1 MGIAAN
7 KSDLIEKEDI
17 SENEAREYAKEIK
30 AIFRVTSA
38 STSSGIEELFRIIG
52 CKILDPYYTE
62 EEGEEPKST
71 EKPKQDNI
79 ENEKKDEN
87 DDKRI
92 SLNIEGFDLDKYFQQ
107 EGVNKRNI
115 EQKEVSDS
123 LKTINLEEN
132 YKSQNSQ
139 IMIENEKQQ
148 NNLGN
153 SNISNISNNDDNI
166 KREESGEELIMID
179 DALKGSVHIPE
190 NIQDFVKK
198 NNELY
203 NDNK

>member
-7 KSDLIEKEDI
+7 KSDLIENEEI

-62 EEGEEPKST
+62 EEGEEQKNT

-87 DDKRI
+87 KI
-92 SLNIEGFDLDKYFQQ
+92 KLDN
-107 EGVNKRNI
+107 NKN
-115 EQKEVSDS
+115 
-123 LKTINLEEN
+123 TT
-132 YKSQNSQ
+132 
-139 IMIENEKQQ
+139 
-148 NNLGN
+148 
-153 SNISNISNNDDNI
+153 
-166 KREESGEELIMID
+166 
-179 DALKGSVHIPE
+179 
-190 NIQDFVKK
+190 KK
-198 NNELY
+198 
-203 NDNK
+203 KKKKCC

>member
-7 KSDLIEKEDI
+7 KSDLIEKEEI

-87 DDKRI
+87 KI
-92 SLNIEGFDLDKYFQQ
+92 KLEH
-107 EGVNKRNI
+107 NKN
-115 EQKEVSDS
+115 
-123 LKTINLEEN
+123 TT
-132 YKSQNSQ
+132 
-139 IMIENEKQQ
+139 
-148 NNLGN
+148 
-153 SNISNISNNDDNI
+153 
-166 KREESGEELIMID
+166 
-179 DALKGSVHIPE
+179 
-190 NIQDFVKK
+190 KK
-198 NNELY
+198 
-203 NDNK
+203 KKKKCC